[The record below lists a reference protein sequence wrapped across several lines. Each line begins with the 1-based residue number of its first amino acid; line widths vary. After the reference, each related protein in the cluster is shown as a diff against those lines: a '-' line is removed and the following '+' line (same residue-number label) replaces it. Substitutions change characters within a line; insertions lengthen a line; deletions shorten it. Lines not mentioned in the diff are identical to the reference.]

1 MEIDTSFFQNMDG
14 KELCKLNKEDFL
26 RATSLYNTEV
36 LLSHLSY
43 LRESKWPVPSVSGQR
58 NTPRGRSAKS
68 PGLERTLPGCSGCRL
83 VPVVTAQGKDIGSLP
98 QLMLCGC
105 YRSDTSGCQV
115 AKVTLAPRDPARG
128 LTQSCHV
135 KGRKTKHEEKPGHC
149 SRVCVLRASLLEA
162 GCTLAVRI
170 PFWKLLCPTF

>member
-43 LRESKWPVPSVSGQR
+43 LRESKCPVPSVSGQL
-58 NTPRGRSAKS
+58 NTPRGCSAKS
-68 PGLERTLPGCSGCRL
+68 PGLERTLPGRSGCRL
-83 VPVVTAQGKDIGSLP
+83 VPIVTAQGKEIGSLP
-98 QLMLCGC
+98 RFMLGGC
-105 YRSDTSGCQV
+105 YRSGTSGCQV
-115 AKVTLAPRDPARG
+115 AKVTLGPRDSARG

-135 KGRKTKHEEKPGHC
+135 KGRKTKHEEKLGNCRH
-149 SRVCVLRASLLEA
+149 VCVR
-162 GCTLAVRI
+162 
-170 PFWKLLCPTF
+170 